1 MPQKPGSHRSYVRDH
16 DVVVE
21 WYDFGKGAI
30 YEFAKL
36 LIFDPAAQ
44 ADLVRELALPPRA
57 SPNRIASAIAKKF
70 RSFWD
75 VEDFATDRGI
85 GTRIE
90 RDFNP

>member
-1 MPQKPGSHRSYVRDH
+1 MPQKPGSHRSYVRDQ

-44 ADLVRELALPPRA
+44 TALVRELALPA
-57 SPNRIASAIAKKF
+57 KAKPNRIAAALVRRF

-75 VEDFATDRGI
+75 VEEFAAERGI
-85 GTRIE
+85 TPRVE